1 VITEPR
7 NTDMKEEHEL
17 KQLTLNGQNV
27 CFDISN
33 ITQGIPEN

>member
-1 VITEPR
+1 VITELR

-17 KQLTLNGQNV
+17 KQLTVNGQNV
-27 CFDISN
+27 CFDISK